1 MLFCVRV
8 YAIFGRK
15 VQDFFPIHVADTDAS
30 VNISKC
36 SSKNMG
42 QNGYGLRCLTV
53 KNCCILQTRE
63 IAVVKKEVKPED
75 SHNKS
80 TKNTTARGRI

>member
-8 YAIFGRK
+8 YAIFGRE
-15 VQDFFPIHVADTDAS
+15 VQDFFPIHVADTNAS

-42 QNGYGLRCLTV
+42 QNGYGLRYLTV
-53 KNCCILQTRE
+53 KNCCILQTRR
-63 IAVVKKEVKPED
+63 KERSID
-75 SHNKS
+75 SHKESERNVPV
-80 TKNTTARGRI
+80 THP